1 MLVEN
6 EFYWG
11 GQMTDSEIVRSLNNE
26 FGDSFYVFDK
36 EKLRENYSNI
46 FNAFTSRYTNFII
59 GYSYKTNY
67 VPSLIKEMSKLGAY
81 AEVVSRLEYD
91 LAIKIGVEPAEI
103 IFNGPYKRYEDIALA
118 LDGNS
123 LLNLDSF
130 YEVDLVKRYVLK
142 NKERKIKVGLRVS
155 FDLNADGSIPLQYD
169 VKGSRFGF
177 FVENGNLEQAIKAL
191 HCIPNIEIVG
201 LHSHF
206 STTTRSLKVY
216 QKITQMLCDLSLK
229 YLAETIEYI
238 DIGGGFYGQVP
249 KSMTLNNVPSFDDYA
264 ETICKVIKKEKERFK
279 KSPVLIIE
287 PGLAMVVDTF
297 KFYCKVIDVK
307 ISQDEYFILV
317 EGSIHNIK
325 PTMHAMNMPMS
336 HVKKNEGIYHNGKF
350 NVVGYTCME
359 KDYLAVDH
367 VGEIPKPGDF
377 LVFSNVGA
385 YTIVFAP
392 PFIKERPPIV
402 EKVGSEFK
410 LVRKRE
416 KLDDFINDQVY
427 IF

>member
-1 MLVEN
+1 
-6 EFYWG
+6 
-11 GQMTDSEIVRSLNNE
+11 MTDLEIVRSLNSE

-36 EKLRENYSNI
+36 EQLGENYSKLFTA
-46 FNAFTSRYTNFII
+46 FNSRYPNFII

-91 LAIKIGVEPAEI
+91 LALKIGEASTEI

-130 YEVDLVKRYVLK
+130 YEIDLVKRYLLEH
-142 NKERKIKVGLRVS
+142 KERRFKIGLRVN
-155 FDLNADGSIPLQYD
+155 FDLNVDGDIPLQND
-169 VKGSRFGF
+169 VKSSRFGF
-177 FVENGNLEQAIKAL
+177 CVENGNLEQAIKTL
-191 HCIPNIEIVG
+191 QCMPNIDIVG
-201 LHSHF
+201 LHGHF
-206 STTTRSLKVY
+206 STSTRSLKVY

-229 YLAETIEYI
+229 YLADTIEYI
-238 DIGGGFYGQVP
+238 DVGGGIYGQVP
-249 KSMTLNNVPSFDDYA
+249 KSMNMKNVPSFDDYA
-264 ETICKVIKKEKERFK
+264 EVICTVMNRKKDLFK
-279 KSPVLIIE
+279 LDPTLILE

-307 ISQDEYFILV
+307 RNQGEYFVLV

-325 PTMHAMNMPMS
+325 PTMHARNMPMN
-336 HVKKNEGIYHNGKF
+336 HVKRNEGVYQQGKF

-367 VGEIPKPGDF
+367 EGEIPKPGDF

-385 YTIVFAP
+385 YTIVFDP

-402 EKVGSEFK
+402 EKDGSEFT

-416 KLDDFINDQVY
+416 KINDFINDQVY
-427 IF
+427 VF